1 MGVSYMLGR
10 NPNPKL
16 KNGFKTS
23 VLNIRCRNIYWSQF
37 FNQILIYSAGLITLG
52 LAAVV
57 LAVLVSRAASTTAAG
72 PRRCFYEYTF
82 EECEH
87 FLLQW
92 SRRPSFAISWRHR
105 NERSESKGP
114 IFPYNVDW
122 SLPIHTK
129 GESLLDNAPNY
140 YLLGVLSKR
149 EVSCCFLFLLL
160 IIIKSILHT
169 HPSDCLF
176 KK

>member
-1 MGVSYMLGR
+1 MKDLLYYPRRSLE
-10 NPNPKL
+10 KL
-16 KNGFKTS
+16 LNLSQKKTS
-23 VLNIRCRNIYWSQF
+23 IKD
-37 FNQILIYSAGLITLG
+37 LIFGISPN
-52 LAAVV
+52 
-57 LAVLVSRAASTTAAG
+57 G
-72 PRRCFYEYTF
+72 PNHKVCFYEYTF

-129 GESLLDNAPNY
+129 GEFLLDNAPNY

-160 IIIKSILHT
+160 IIIKSILHS